1 MLLVAVVCVFSS
13 CKEYILLP
21 PPHCHGGEAGSSATV
36 DVEVN
41 IPEDYTGPVPEM
53 PKLMPD
59 ANNMIQRPSPS
70 AMPVIP
76 GMLFQDIYE
85 DPECTIPV
93 NFPVPYSENQKY
105 YARYVPETPSV
116 RFLAVL
122 YPGNT
127 GEEVTLPEGITAEEG
142 DEINPVDYT
151 ASATG
156 YKFVA
161 WYNDR
166 NCTEVATTF
175 NAKPGETTLYAMLV
189 QSEVEMT
196 EGPNGEEI
204 IPITYTAVVDDPTD
218 VHYEVQS
225 ISGGDEDLYIINT
238 INGFPVDIADSA
250 AVSKDFTRNV
260 NISVRNIGDYAFSSS
275 EFGEANE
282 KRDYTYTFNILSVDG
297 KGGDIGFD
305 AFNSVKF
312 ATQSDGGLMKFTMNQ
327 DGVIENGGIGFT
339 LVDRGKSDAEIT
351 LNLGELG
358 AGGASGLV
366 IGSRC
371 SNNTITANITIA
383 KAADQ
388 AFSSGAIF
396 FDRCGEGFSG
406 NLTMT
411 INECG
416 PETMYN
422 TTFGAGV
429 DLEDGSVVNI
439 SLYGPESDEKGAQYF
454 TPEYI
459 LEDLSGWLHIEEC
472 STFLVNE
479 ENIL

>member
-13 CKEYILLP
+13 CKEYILLL

-41 IPEDYTGPVPEM
+41 LPEDYTGPVPEM

-59 ANNMIQRPSPS
+59 ANNMIQRPLPS
-70 AMPVIP
+70 AMPAIP

-105 YARYVPETPSV
+105 YARYVSETPSV

-127 GEEVTLPEGITAEEG
+127 GEEVTLPEGFTTAE
-142 DEINPVDYT
+142 DAEIDPSSYD

-161 WYNDR
+161 WYKDR

-175 NAKPGETTLYAMLV
+175 NAVPGETTLYAMFV

-225 ISGGDEDLYIINT
+225 ISGGDEDLYIVNT
-238 INGFPVDIADSA
+238 INGFPVDIAANATQSVEFNGNA
-250 AVSKDFTRNV
+250 NV
-260 NISVRNIGDYAFSSS
+260 TVRNIGQYAFYSSTFGEKSNEYHEYIFKALKDSKGNGGNLDGAFNNTVFGYKSNSDIKLEISS
-275 EFGEANE
+275 EGVVSTGGVGFMFAGDGRESCHAELILDLNEVGNDAFYPAEIFNEHEGTGTAEIKIKKATGTICTSVADFAESYTGDKAEFNIEIEDIDMKDPQRVLENSQFGDTHDEKLNVFVTISVPDDVSADGVYENIQYKGCKYFEINE
-282 KRDYTYTFNILSVDG
+282 KVF
-297 KGGDIGFD
+297 
-305 AFNSVKF
+305 
-312 ATQSDGGLMKFTMNQ
+312 
-327 DGVIENGGIGFT
+327 
-339 LVDRGKSDAEIT
+339 
-351 LNLGELG
+351 
-358 AGGASGLV
+358 
-366 IGSRC
+366 
-371 SNNTITANITIA
+371 
-383 KAADQ
+383 
-388 AFSSGAIF
+388 
-396 FDRCGEGFSG
+396 
-406 NLTMT
+406 
-411 INECG
+411 INE
-416 PETMYN
+416 
-422 TTFGAGV
+422 V
-429 DLEDGSVVNI
+429 S
-439 SLYGPESDEKGAQYF
+439 
-454 TPEYI
+454 
-459 LEDLSGWLHIEEC
+459 EE
-472 STFLVNE
+472 F
-479 ENIL
+479 

>member
-13 CKEYILLP
+13 CKEYILLL

-41 IPEDYTGPVPEM
+41 LPEDYTGPVPEM

-59 ANNMIQRPSPS
+59 ANNMIQRPLPS
-70 AMPVIP
+70 AMPAIP

-127 GEEVTLPEGITAEEG
+127 GEEVTLPEGFTTAEDAE
-142 DEINPVDYT
+142 VDPSSYD

-161 WYNDR
+161 WYKDR

-175 NAKPGETTLYAMLV
+175 NAVPGETTLYAMLV

-196 EGPNGEEI
+196 EGPNSEEI
-204 IPITYTAVVDDPTD
+204 IPITYTAVVDDPAD